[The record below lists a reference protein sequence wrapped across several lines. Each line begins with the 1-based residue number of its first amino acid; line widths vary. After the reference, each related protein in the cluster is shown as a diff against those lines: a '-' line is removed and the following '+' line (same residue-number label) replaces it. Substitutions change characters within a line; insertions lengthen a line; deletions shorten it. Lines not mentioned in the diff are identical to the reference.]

1 MTFQTITTTVLS
13 KDGVVEYH
21 TNVIPSGYFN
31 SLLQNVAWK
40 NDEVVIFGKHITT
53 KRQVAW
59 YGEGDYTYSNTTK
72 KPLAWTLELL
82 ELKEIVESLA
92 GTKFNSCLLNL
103 YHDGNEGIAWHSDDE
118 KELGDVIASI
128 SLGVARRFLFK
139 HKQTKEAVELMLE
152 SGSVLVMK
160 GETQKNWLR
169 SLPKSTRVTEPRI
182 NLTFRRIK
190 K

>member
-13 KDGVVEYH
+13 KNGVVEYH
-21 TNVIPSGYFN
+21 TNVIPYGYFN
-31 SLLQNVAWK
+31 SVLQNVAWK

-72 KPLAWTLELL
+72 KALDWTLELL
-82 ELKEIVESLA
+82 ELKEIVEGLA

-128 SLGVARRFLFK
+128 SLGAARRFLFK

-160 GETQKNWLR
+160 GETQKNWLH